1 MHAEKFRRLGRWC
14 LPWRKQDGHDQNDD
28 HPVEHREVELIR
40 YRGRMLWKSRRA
52 IRSPVESPTALDTET
67 VDLRL
72 RPATGRTDLHDRT
85 TERSRDIHTEKRLQE
100 RNLFSQWRPVPR
112 SRARSD
118 IPCRTRS
125 DASYRFRPSHRGKG
139 RDLNSHRIQ
148 SARN

>member
-1 MHAEKFRRLGRWC
+1 MHAEKLRRLCRWC
-14 LPWRKQDGHDQNDD
+14 LPWRKQYGDDQNDD

-40 YRGRMLWKSRRA
+40 YRRRMLWRSRRA

-85 TERSRDIHTEKRLQE
+85 KEGSRYIGMEERLQE
-100 RNLFSQWRPVPR
+100 RNLFSQWGIVPR
-112 SRARSD
+112 LRARSD

-125 DASYRFRPSHRGKG
+125 DASCRLRLTHRERERDFDFRRM
-139 RDLNSHRIQ
+139 
-148 SARN
+148 